1 MNSGSIMLFADS
13 SEVSTFNNGKID
25 EMIGKALISANMNG
39 EIGYQDKQTIILY
52 SPRESAKRMSEY
64 LQVKKESEEE
74 LKEEVQS
81 EEVVAENTIEEINE
95 QNEVT
100 SEEQVIEENIS
111 SKKSRKKKSTEQQLK
126 IDLDSK
132 ED

>member
-1 MNSGSIMLFADS
+1 MC
-13 SEVSTFNNGKID
+13 
-25 EMIGKALISANMNG
+25 
-39 EIGYQDKQTIILY
+39 
-52 SPRESAKRMSEY
+52 R
-64 LQVKKESEEE
+64 
-74 LKEEVQS
+74 QS
-81 EEVVAENTIEEINE
+81 NITIEEINE